1 MATGSTISAAISS
14 TPTMRIA
21 ITTVTAVSTAS
32 IALSARAG
40 TPATRAESSSST
52 TASRARPVTAIAATI
67 TAPSAITVHT
77 SLAVAVR
84 IDPNRYG
91 WRLALVAERL
101 ASTTPAAMP
110 P

>member
-1 MATGSTISAAISS
+1 
-14 TPTMRIA
+14 MRIA

-32 IALSARAG
+32 IVLSERAG
-40 TPATRAESSSST
+40 MPATRAESSSST
-52 TASRARPVTAIAATI
+52 TASNARPVNAMATTI
-67 TAPSAITVHT
+67 TAPRPMTVHT

-91 WRLALVAERL
+91 WRFVLVADRL